1 MTALASSRSV
11 TVIPVDEVDV
21 PGWAPIL
28 RRYLSLAPGARP
40 HFPVDRRAPLVEFDR
55 IAARYPVFRITTN
68 RSGAEGCARRRV
80 DGLADRAGKQRYAE
94 GGERSC
100 EIGTVMF
107 GRGADGTEHPARM
120 DLVRLAVPRRTYTQ
134 SHIDYVIEVVER
146 VAAKAAD
153 LTGMEITYQQQR
165 LRHFTARFR
174 PLG

>member
-1 MTALASSRSV
+1 V
-11 TVIPVDEVDV
+11 
-21 PGWAPIL
+21 
-28 RRYLSLAPGARP
+28 
-40 HFPVDRRAPLVEFDR
+40 
-55 IAARYPVFRITTN
+55 
-68 RSGAEGCARRRV
+68 
-80 DGLADRAGKQRYAE
+80 
-94 GGERSC
+94 RSC

-146 VAAKAAD
+146 VAAKAGD

-174 PLG
+174 PLDTYMTAEVVRGGCHRRDVHGRPESRACASAFNRNESTSSLVRNKSM